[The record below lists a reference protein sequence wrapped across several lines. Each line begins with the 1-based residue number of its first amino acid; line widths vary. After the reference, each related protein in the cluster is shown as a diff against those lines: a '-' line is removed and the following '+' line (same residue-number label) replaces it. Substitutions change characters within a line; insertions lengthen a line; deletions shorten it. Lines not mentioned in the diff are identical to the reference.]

1 MNVIESW
8 VRVEDYRVPLI
19 GGEAACVFLDPGA
32 HDVLVT
38 SVSIATFKPANT
50 RACKSPVL
58 HLQLAVKEDRSFW
71 IWPAK
76 KGGEFVCG
84 WRMESQDPPA
94 NAP

>member
-8 VRVEDYRVPLI
+8 VRIEDYRVPLI
-19 GGEAACVFLDPGA
+19 GGEAACVFLDPGV

-38 SVSIATFKPANT
+38 SVSIAAIKSANT
-50 RACKSPVL
+50 QACKSSVL
-58 HLQLAVKEDRSFW
+58 HLRLAVKEDRSLW

-84 WRMESQDPPA
+84 WRMEPQGPPA
-94 NAP
+94 DHP